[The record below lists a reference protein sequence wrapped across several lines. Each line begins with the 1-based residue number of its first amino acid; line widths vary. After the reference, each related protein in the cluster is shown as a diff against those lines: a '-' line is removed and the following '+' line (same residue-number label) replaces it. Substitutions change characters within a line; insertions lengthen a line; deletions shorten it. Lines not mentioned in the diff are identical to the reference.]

1 MGGHVIELLKYFL
14 LLYGGLFAITNPVGA
29 VPMFLSITHDLDPVN
44 RREIANKTSVSV
56 ILTLLTFALIGQWI
70 FKFFGSSVDAF
81 SIAGG
86 ILLFK
91 MGLEMLS
98 GKLSSVKI
106 SREETEEFG
115 EDVVT
120 LEEVAIIPLAIPLI
134 SGPGAITT
142 VMIYMAKSGTLPGK
156 LTVMTTIVTIG
167 LTVWLVL
174 HSANRIQE
182 RLGRVGIKVMTRM
195 MGLILTSM
203 AVQMIINGIKGAFGL

>member
-1 MGGHVIELLKYFL
+1 MIELLKYFV

-29 VPMFLSITHDLDPVN
+29 VPVFLSVTHDLGLRE
-44 RREIANKTSVSV
+44 RREIATKTSLTV
-56 ILTLLTFALIGQWI
+56 IITLVTFALIGEWI

-81 SIAGG
+81 AIAGG

-91 MGLEMLS
+91 MAMEMLS
-98 GKLSSVKI
+98 GKLSTVKI
-106 SREETEEFG
+106 SSEETEEFS
-115 EDVVT
+115 EEVVT

-142 VMIYMAKSGTLPGK
+142 VMIYMAKSGGLAEK
-156 LTVMTTIVTIG
+156 ATVIGSIVAIG
-167 LTVWLVL
+167 LTVWLIL
-174 HSANRIQE
+174 CSSNRIQK

>member
-1 MGGHVIELLKYFL
+1 MIELVKYFVI
-14 LLYGGLFAITNPVGA
+14 LYGGLFAITNPVGA
-29 VPMFLSITHDLDPVN
+29 VPVFLGVTHDLSWGQ
-44 RREIANKTSVSV
+44 RREIAQKTAITV
-56 ILTLLTFALIGQWI
+56 IATLVVFALIGEWI

-81 SIAGG
+81 AIAGG

-91 MGLEMLS
+91 MAMDMLS
-98 GKLSSVKI
+98 GRLSTVKI
-106 SREETEEFG
+106 SKEETEEFS
-115 EDVVT
+115 EEVVT

-142 VMIYMAKSGTLPGK
+142 VMLYMAKSTSVPEK
-156 LTVMTTIVTIG
+156 ATVVASILAIG
-167 LTVWLVL
+167 LTVWLIL
-174 HSANRIQE
+174 CSSNRIQE

>member
-1 MGGHVIELLKYFL
+1 MLEYLKYFV

-29 VPMFLSITHDLDPVN
+29 VPVFLSVTHDLSWEE
-44 RREIANKTSVSV
+44 RREIATKTA
-56 ILTLLTFALIGQWI
+56 LTVVVTLVVFALIGEWI
-70 FKFFGSSVDAF
+70 FRFFGSSVDAF
-81 SIAGG
+81 AIAGG

-91 MGLEMLS
+91 MAMDMLS
-98 GKLSSVKI
+98 GRLSTVKI
-106 SREETEEFG
+106 SREETEEFS

-142 VMIYMAKSGTLPGK
+142 VMLYMAKSREVPEKAVVIASILA
-156 LTVMTTIVTIG
+156 IG
-167 LTVWLVL
+167 ITVWLTL
-174 HSANRIQE
+174 CSSNRIQK
-182 RLGRVGIKVMTRM
+182 RLGRVGIKVLTRM

>member
-1 MGGHVIELLKYFL
+1 VIEAIKYFL
-14 LLYGGLFAITNPVGA
+14 ILYSGLFAITNPIGA
-29 VPMFLSITHDLDPVN
+29 VPVFLSVTHDLSEGV
-44 RREIANKTSVSV
+44 RREIARKTSITVAV
-56 ILTLLTFALIGQWI
+56 TLMVFALLGQWI
-70 FKFFGSSVDAF
+70 FRFFGSSVDAF
-81 SIAGG
+81 AIAGG

-91 MGLEMLS
+91 MAMEMLS

-106 SREETEEFG
+106 SDEETEEFS
-115 EDVVT
+115 EEVVT

-142 VMIYMAKSGTLPGK
+142 VMIYTAKS
-156 LTVMTTIVTIG
+156 TTIPEKAAVIASILAIG

-174 HSANRIQE
+174 CSSNRIQK

>member
-1 MGGHVIELLKYFL
+1 MGGDVIELLKLFM

-29 VPMFLSITHDLDPVN
+29 VPVFLSVTHELSVKE
-44 RREIANKTSVSV
+44 RREIATKTAITVV
-56 ILTLLTFALIGQWI
+56 LTLVVFALIGQWI
-70 FKFFGSSVDAF
+70 FKFFGSTTDAF
-81 SIAGG
+81 AIAGG

-91 MGLEMLS
+91 MAMEMLS

-106 SREETEEFG
+106 SREETEEFD
-115 EDVVT
+115 EEAVT

-142 VMIYMAKSGTLPGK
+142 VMLYMARSASIPDKTMVLLS
-156 LTVMTTIVTIG
+156 IIAIG
-167 LTVWLVL
+167 FTVWLVL
-174 HSANRIQE
+174 CSANAIKN

-203 AVQMIINGIKGAFGL
+203 AVQMIINGIKGAFGI

>member
-1 MGGHVIELLKYFL
+1 MIEYIKYFV

-29 VPMFLSITHDLDPVN
+29 VPVFLSVTHDLN
-44 RREIANKTSVSV
+44 WNERREIATKTAVTV
-56 ILTLLTFALIGQWI
+56 VVTLITFALIGEWI
-70 FKFFGSSVDAF
+70 FRFFGSTTDAF
-81 SIAGG
+81 AIAGG

-91 MGLEMLS
+91 MAMEMLS
-98 GKLSSVKI
+98 GKLSTVKI
-106 SREETEEFG
+106 STEETEEFSG
-115 EDVVT
+115 EVVT

-142 VMIYMAKSGTLPGK
+142 VMLYMARSGQISEK
-156 LTVMTTIVTIG
+156 LNVIASIIAIG
-167 LTVWLVL
+167 LTVWLIL
-174 HSANRIQE
+174 CSSNRIQE

>member
-1 MGGHVIELLKYFL
+1 MIELFKLFV

-29 VPMFLSITHDLDPVN
+29 VPVFLGVTHELSVKE
-44 RREIANKTSVSV
+44 RREIATKTAITVV
-56 ILTLLTFALIGQWI
+56 LTLVVFALIGQWI
-70 FKFFGSSVDAF
+70 FKFFGSTTDAF
-81 SIAGG
+81 AIAGG

-91 MGLEMLS
+91 MAMEMLS

-106 SREETEEFG
+106 SREETEEFD
-115 EDVVT
+115 EEAVT

-142 VMIYMAKSGTLPGK
+142 VMLYMARSTSFSEKVVVLLSIIAVGF
-156 LTVMTTIVTIG
+156 
-167 LTVWLVL
+167 TVWLVL
-174 HSANRIQE
+174 CSANAIKN

-203 AVQMIINGIKGAFGL
+203 AVQMIINGIKGAFGI

>member
-1 MGGHVIELLKYFL
+1 MIGYLKYFV

-29 VPMFLSITHDLDPVN
+29 VPVFLGVTHDLSWEQ
-44 RREIANKTSVSV
+44 RREIATKTAITV
-56 ILTLLTFALIGQWI
+56 IVTLVTFALIGEWI
-70 FKFFGSSVDAF
+70 FRFFGSSADAF
-81 SIAGG
+81 AIAGG

-91 MGLEMLS
+91 MAMEMLS
-98 GKLSSVKI
+98 GRLSTVKI
-106 SREETEEFG
+106 SKEETEEFS
-115 EDVVT
+115 EEVVT

-142 VMIYMAKSGTLPGK
+142 VMLYMAKSGQISEK
-156 LTVMTTIVTIG
+156 LTVLASIAAIG
-167 LTVWLVL
+167 LTVWLIL
-174 HSANRIQE
+174 CSSNRIQE

>member
-1 MGGHVIELLKYFL
+1 MV
-14 LLYGGLFAITNPVGA
+14 
-29 VPMFLSITHDLDPVN
+29 
-44 RREIANKTSVSV
+44 
-56 ILTLLTFALIGQWI
+56 FALLGQWI
-70 FKFFGSSVDAF
+70 FRFFGSSVDAF
-81 SIAGG
+81 AIAGG

-91 MGLEMLS
+91 MAMEMLS

-106 SREETEEFG
+106 SDEETEEFS
-115 EDVVT
+115 EEVVT

-142 VMIYMAKSGTLPGK
+142 VMIYTAKS
-156 LTVMTTIVTIG
+156 TTIPEKAAVIASILAIG

-174 HSANRIQE
+174 CSSNRIQK

>member
-106 SREETEEFG
+106 SHEETEEFG

>member
-1 MGGHVIELLKYFL
+1 MIEYLKYFV

-29 VPMFLSITHDLDPVN
+29 VPVFLSVTHDLSWKE
-44 RREIANKTSVSV
+44 RREIATKTA
-56 ILTLLTFALIGQWI
+56 LTVVVTLVVFALIGEWI

-81 SIAGG
+81 AIAGG

-91 MGLEMLS
+91 MAMDMLS
-98 GKLSSVKI
+98 GRLSTVKI
-106 SREETEEFG
+106 SKEETEEFS

-142 VMIYMAKSGTLPGK
+142 VMLYMAKSREVSEK
-156 LTVMTTIVTIG
+156 ATVIASIVAIG
-167 LTVWLVL
+167 LTVWLIL
-174 HSANRIQE
+174 CSSNRIQK
-182 RLGRVGIKVMTRM
+182 RLGRVGIKVLTRM